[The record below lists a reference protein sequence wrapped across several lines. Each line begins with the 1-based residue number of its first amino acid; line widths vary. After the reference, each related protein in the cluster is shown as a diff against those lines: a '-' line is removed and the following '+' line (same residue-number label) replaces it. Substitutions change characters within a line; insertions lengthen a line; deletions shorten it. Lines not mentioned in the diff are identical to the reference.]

1 MEYTEIIYLVQSTE
15 TKDEIGNIIPSSETL
30 VKVYARPQMVATKEF
45 YNAVSVGLTPT
56 DELRIKKMN
65 YNGESELEWNGQRY
79 SIIRTIPKE
88 HMDVVLVIGHKQGVN
103 G

>member
-1 MEYTEIIYLVQSTE
+1 MEYTEIIYLVQQNE
-15 TKDEIGNIIPSSETL
+15 TQDDIGNIIPSSETL
-30 VKVYARPQMVATKEF
+30 VKVYAKPQMVGTKEY
-45 YNAVSVGLTPT
+45 YNAVSVGLTPS

-88 HMDVVLVIGHKQGVN
+88 HMDMVLVIGHKQGVN